1 MIENPWALRPFM
13 EAPFFPCVSVGLPS
27 SDNEAHVAAFLEQR
41 QNERWVLLGAHAV
54 QGEAQLWTAWIQAVR
69 HELRGSMVARSV
81 DAEYIRYLAG
91 THHISE
97 AFSRAGL
104 KAGQEEAWILYLPHG
119 DAVEN
124 SLGHLQPVAQSSP
137 SFEKDLDSL
146 TKGLGWTIQSKNM
159 ALSIEG
165 MRHLGIDGSAWP
177 ESRIEEALIA
187 HILMA
192 DDQSSSHR

>member
-1 MIENPWALRPFM
+1 M
-13 EAPFFPCVSVGLPS
+13 EAPSFPCVSVRLPS
-27 SDNEAHVAAFLEQR
+27 PDNEAHVAAFLEQR
-41 QNERWVLLGAHAV
+41 QNQRWVLLGAHAV
-54 QGEAQLWTAWIQAVR
+54 QGEAQLWTAWVQAVR

-104 KAGQEEAWILYLPHG
+104 RPGQEEAWILYLPHG
-119 DAVEN
+119 DPVEN

-137 SFEKDLDSL
+137 SFEKDLDL
-146 TKGLGWTIQSKNM
+146 LVKGLNWTIESREM
-159 ALSIEG
+159 SCSIEG
-165 MRHLGIDGSAWP
+165 MNYLGIDGSAWP
-177 ESRIEEALIA
+177 DSRIEEALIA

>member
-1 MIENPWALRPFM
+1 
-13 EAPFFPCVSVGLPS
+13 
-27 SDNEAHVAAFLEQR
+27 
-41 QNERWVLLGAHAV
+41 
-54 QGEAQLWTAWIQAVR
+54 
-69 HELRGSMVARSV
+69 MVARSV

-119 DAVEN
+119 DAAEN

-165 MRHLGIDGSAWP
+165 MEHLGIDGSTWP

-187 HILMA
+187 HIPMA

>member
-1 MIENPWALRPFM
+1 M
-13 EAPFFPCVSVGLPS
+13 EASPFPCVSVRLPS
-27 SDNEAHVAAFLEQR
+27 TDVEAYVAAFLEQR
-41 QNERWVLLGAHAV
+41 ESPRWVLLGDHAV
-54 QGEAQLWTAWIQAVR
+54 QGEAQLWTAWVQAVR

-104 KAGQEEAWILYLPHG
+104 QSGQEDAWIIYLPEG
-119 DAVEN
+119 EGVEN
-124 SLGHLQPVAQSSP
+124 SLGHLQPVANPSP
-137 SFEKDLDSL
+137 AFNADVDSL
-146 TKGLGWTIQSKNM
+146 TQALGWSVQSKDMNY
-159 ALSIEG
+159 SIEG
-165 MRHLGIDGSAWP
+165 MKRLGIDGSAWP
-177 ESRIEEALIA
+177 DSRIEEALLA

>member
-1 MIENPWALRPFM
+1 MKTRRHFAGNM
-13 EAPFFPCVSVGLPS
+13 EASPFPCVSVRLPS
-27 SDNEAHVAAFLEQR
+27 TDVEAHVADFLEQR
-41 QNERWVLLGAHAV
+41 ESPRWVLLGGHAV
-54 QGEAQLWTAWIQAVR
+54 QGEAQLWTAWVQAVR

-104 KAGQEEAWILYLPHG
+104 QSGQEDAWIIYLPEG
-119 DAVEN
+119 EGVEN
-124 SLGHLQPVAQSSP
+124 SLGHLQPVANPSP
-137 SFEKDLDSL
+137 AFNADVRSL
-146 TKGLGWTIQSKNM
+146 TQVLGWSMQSKDMNY
-159 ALSIEG
+159 SIEG
-165 MRHLGIDGSAWP
+165 MKHLGIDGSAWP
-177 ESRIEEALIA
+177 DSRIEEALLA